1 MAVSVTSLES
11 SESISRS
18 MNAVRNIVRA
28 LRINT
33 RAIELRM
40 GISLAQLFVLQQL
53 ADKPAESL
61 NELAERT
68 ATHQSSVSVV
78 VRRLVDRGY
87 VSRASAAADK
97 RRIRIALTREGE
109 AMLKDAPTTVQVQLM
124 EGLRRMP
131 ADRRAELA
139 ELLEMW
145 LVTSGID
152 VAAPPMMF
160 EEEPLGNTDGG

>member
-11 SESISRS
+11 SESIARS

-53 ADKPAESL
+53 ADKPADSL
-61 NELAERT
+61 NELADRT

-78 VRRLVDRGY
+78 VRRLVDRGF
-87 VSRASAAADK
+87 VSRTSVAADK
-97 RRIRIALTREGE
+97 RRIRIALTPEGE

-124 EGLRRMP
+124 DGLRRLSS
-131 ADRRAELA
+131 DKREDLA

-145 LVTSGID
+145 LTAAGID
-152 VAAPPMMF
+152 VAQPPMMF
-160 EEEPLGNTDGG
+160 EDEPVGNTDGG